1 VYRRW
6 VATGLQ
12 RGGVGGSGAGRR
24 SLDVVECSAG
34 AGLAL
39 SFTAA
44 AYAWPVGARK
54 SVTVALGC
62 SAVGGAL
69 VSDSGEATVRLT
81 EVEALTNVLAVLQL
95 VGAGKLRVSEKT
107 QRPAAGSVAAVAEVL
122 VGGDF
127 YPAEAIAAFA
137 WPLLVQAGGLAELAG
152 GQLRLSAKGRAALGR
167 PPAETIRALWRSWV
181 GKALID
187 ELSRVEHIKGQRTAN
202 TLTSAKTRRQ
212 TVATALARCPVDEW
226 LAVDDLF
233 GRMRRGNLS
242 PTVARS
248 ESGLWRLYLVD
259 SQYGSLGYDGFA
271 DWPILEGRYTL
282 AVLFEYAG
290 TLGLFDLDYDD
301 PAGARSD
308 YHNNWG
314 ADDLDY
320 LSRYDGLRAV
330 RLNALGA
337 YALGVTDDYQARSG
351 EAALAGV
358 LKVLPN
364 LDVVVTGELAASDRL
379 MLDAYAGRTADR
391 VWALREA
398 TLLAAVDAG
407 RGLDQLR
414 DFLTARADHELPSP
428 VVTLLADVMA
438 RTGRLRNC
446 GVVRLVEC
454 ADPALAVLIAGDRRL
469 RGLCQLIGDRHLAV
483 AIDRELEFR
492 KKLRT
497 VGYILPAET
506 PA

>member
-1 VYRRW
+1 MSAI
-6 VATGLQ
+6 VALLWSAV
-12 RGGVGGSGAGRR
+12 RG
-24 SLDVVECSAG
+24 
-34 AGLAL
+34 AL
-39 SFTAA
+39 S
-44 AYAWPVGARK
+44 
-54 SVTVALGC
+54 
-62 SAVGGAL
+62 
-69 VSDSGEATVRLT
+69 SDADEATVRST

-95 VGAGKLRVSEKT
+95 VGAGKLRVGEKT
-107 QRPAAGSVAAVAEVL
+107 QRPAAGTVAAVAEVL
-122 VGGDF
+122 AAGDF
-127 YPAEAIAAFA
+127 YPVEPIAAFA

-152 GQLRLSAKGRAALGR
+152 GRLRLTAKGHAALGR
-167 PPAETIRALWRSWV
+167 PPAETVCALWRSWV
-181 GKALID
+181 GKAPID

-233 GRMRRGNLS
+233 DRMRRGNLS

-248 ESGLWRLYLVD
+248 ERGLWRLYLVD
-259 SQYGSLGYDGFA
+259 PEYGSLGYSGFA

-290 TLGLFDLDYDD
+290 TLGLFDLDYTG
-301 PAGARSD
+301 PVGARKD
-308 YHNNWG
+308 YHGNWG

-337 YALGVTDDYQARSG
+337 YVLGLTGDYRAPSTD
-351 EAALAGV
+351 AATAGV

-364 LDVVVTGELAASDRL
+364 LDVVVTGDLPSVDRL
-379 MLDAYAGRTADR
+379 TLDAYAHRTADR
-391 VWALREA
+391 VWALREP

-414 DFLTARADHELPSP
+414 EFLCSRADHDLPNA
-428 VVTLLADVMA
+428 VTTLLADVAA
-438 RTGRLRNC
+438 RIGRLRNL

-454 ADPALAVLIAGDRRL
+454 VDPPVAALIAGDRRL
-469 RGLCQLIGDRHLAV
+469 RGLCQLVGDRHLAV
-483 AIDRELEFR
+483 AVDREPEFR
-492 KKLRT
+492 KKLRSLGH
-497 VGYILPAET
+497 VLPAE
-506 PA
+506 ASV